1 VFIHFEESDRRICED
16 CGDAAQLVRISSAP
30 VGFVIHICSRCLRAF
45 AVEMRR
51 AARKFGAVAKRLDLN
66 PKTAGSG
73 NDKLSINQLRV
84 ATNGPINIEQSSSHE
99 KSKNK

>member
-16 CGDAAQLVRISSAP
+16 CGDAAQLVRISSAQ

-45 AVEMRR
+45 AIEMRR

-66 PKTAGSG
+66 PKTGGSG
-73 NDKLSINQLRV
+73 DDEST
-84 ATNGPINIEQSSSHE
+84 A
-99 KSKNK
+99 